1 MTYTSSFLD
10 AYIIPNNER
19 QIIQSLRGKLKSI
32 STDTVVRDKFS
43 NQKSLLFNNLNKVQN
58 TLSSFDIESFVN
70 SPELDLEE
78 TRAAIQRIKNSN
90 SNPST
95 FNSENSNEEDL
106 EKATEFLSYFISNTF
121 SGPGGWSTMITD
133 GLSSIG
139 LPEDW
144 KSTTRAVLNI
154 GLIALL
160 AKISM
165 PVLIGGFFV
174 LSVANVIEWALKT
187 DLSLL
192 TAQSLIGWYNN
203 DVVPF
208 FSDVSKS
215 ISDGAVNIY
224 NNLIQPF
231 VIWAYDGVEFL
242 ASTITNFS
250 AELISNI
257 SLSIFQQGL
266 PQTVFDLVKLGIDII
281 PQAYADFKDLQLIKD
296 IGLAGFL
303 NDNEGL
309 IGNILTGA
317 AAGGL
322 VFGPLG
328 AVVGGVAGAIPGVI
342 PGALDFKSEFVS
354 SNEVKN
360 TLRAVQDVLD
370 LVAPNFED
378 GVTETR
384 FGRTMEN
391 SWNIFLSEAL
401 SEGSSLGVNFVYT
414 TPLDPSFNQNY
425 NLYGNM
431 MLGAPLGYTRITDP
445 NNRTMI
451 NTFVKDSVFLSLTP
465 GMPKYNGGAF
475 QQEVLN
481 VLSSGVA
488 SSYLSQTP
496 TAEEMRDYLFRNGLD
511 EYFANKD
518 TRYYTFE
525 ADYPEYF
532 AYLETMLNTLWV
544 KMGLGTN
551 QDNTFDLFSFFEGT
565 AEGSLV
571 LSQRYNSSMG
581 FFVNPVGDLS
591 EAINSQ
597 TLSTDIGDDTN
608 AASTKFQ
615 RLNYITGMGTAG
627 AGRNAMRQIGVASI
641 QAGTLGNVIRAN
653 LDFSGNNIIAK
664 GINLAKSVVD
674 FTTQQDLS
682 AVVQQFTATNGMRV
696 MYPMLWENSSYNKNI
711 NFTFNFTSPYGDPLS
726 IFQYVYVPFFALLS
740 FAMPRQASENGL
752 VSPFFVRAD
761 IPGWMTSDLAL
772 VTDVTWTRGG
782 PDGTLWTKDKLPRSI
797 SGSFTITDLY
807 PYLAAVKRI
816 SFLSSNPSF
825 TVFLDNLAGLRSL
838 YNPNVNTDPFLEY
851 WENMINRVNGSRKEN
866 NTLFNKFN
874 DDKKLANSFFARTNR
889 ESLTKSI
896 NKKSMPWL
904 SKI

>member
-10 AYIIPNNER
+10 AYVVPSNER
-19 QIIQSLRGKLKSI
+19 QIIQSLRGRLKSI
-32 STDTVVRDKFS
+32 STDTVIRDKFS
-43 NQKSLLFNNLNKVQN
+43 TQKSILFGNIKKLDDS
-58 TLSSFDIESFVN
+58 LSSFDANAFV
-70 SPELDLEE
+70 EEIDLEG
-78 TRAAIQRIKNSN
+78 TSAAVQRIKNAKES
-90 SNPST
+90 SQDPD
-95 FNSENSNEEDL
+95 EQDVD
-106 EKATEFLSYFISNTF
+106 KVTEFLDYFLSNTF
-121 SGPGGWSTMITD
+121 IGPSGWSNMISD
-133 GLSSIG
+133 GLSLVG

-144 KSTTRAVLNI
+144 KDNVKFLLTVGFSALIIKLFGFPLVLGAGLVI
-154 GLIALL
+154 GTGL
-160 AKISM
+160 
-165 PVLIGGFFV
+165 VV
-174 LSVANVIEWALKT
+174 QWAL
-187 DLSLL
+187 DIDFSLL
-192 TAQSLIGWYNN
+192 TAQSISNWFSN
-203 DVVPF
+203 DVIPF
-208 FSDVSKS
+208 FSDLGNTVSN
-215 ISDGAVNIY
+215 GAVKIWNTVIV
-224 NNLIQPF
+224 PF
-231 VIWAYDGVEFL
+231 AVWSYETVSFL
-242 ASTITNFS
+242 ASTLVNFS
-250 AELISNI
+250 AELITNI

-266 PQTVFDLVKLGIDII
+266 PQTVFDLAKIGIDII
-281 PQAYADFKDLQLIKD
+281 PQLYSDFKNIDLIRNLGIT
-296 IGLAGFL
+296 AFL
-303 NDNEGL
+303 NENEGL
-309 IGNILTGA
+309 IGDILSGA

-322 VFGPLG
+322 VAGPLG
-328 AVVGGVAGAIPGVI
+328 AIGGAIFGGSAI
-342 PGALDFKSEFVS
+342 FDFISNFVS
-354 SNEVKN
+354 SKEVKN
-360 TLRAVQDVLD
+360 SLKAIQSVLD
-370 LVAPNFED
+370 FVAPNFED

-384 FGRTMEN
+384 FGNTMEN

-481 VLSSGVA
+481 VFSTGQA
-488 SSYLSQTP
+488 SSYLNQTQ

-525 ADYPEYF
+525 SDYPEYF

-551 QDNTFDLFSFFEGT
+551 QDNTFNLFSFFEGSSD
-565 AEGSLV
+565 GSLT
-571 LSQRYNSSMG
+571 LSQRYNSSIG

-597 TLSTDIGDDTN
+597 TLSTDIGDDSN
-608 AASTKFQ
+608 AAATRFQ

-627 AGRNAMRQIGVASI
+627 AGRNAIRQIGVASI
-641 QAGTLGNVIRAN
+641 QAGTLGNVIRSN
-653 LDFSGNNIIAK
+653 LDFSGSNFIQK
-664 GINLAKSVVD
+664 GINLARSVVD

-682 AVVQQFTATNGMRV
+682 AVVQQFTVTNGMRV

-726 IFQYVYVPFFALLS
+726 IFQYVYVPFFSLLS
-740 FAMPRQASENGL
+740 FAMPRQAAENGL

-816 SFLSSNPSF
+816 SFLSANPSF

-866 NTLFNKFN
+866 NTLFNRFN
-874 DDKKLANSFFARTNR
+874 DDKKVANAFFTRTNR